1 MNSDNMDKV
10 NRVIDCKL
18 CGKAME
24 RHFRANGYLLYRCA
38 NCSFEQFILNDRL
51 DRVIY
56 ESGYFENNKYKDVV
70 SLARENKR
78 RLSLLKKY
86 VKEGGKVADYGCG
99 SGEFVDY
106 AGQKYEMYGFD
117 ISPDAIEI
125 AKKRFS
131 TYEKKFFISEDFKKG
146 ILKFDAI
153 CLWDVI
159 EHIEDPNEL
168 IKLLKKRM
176 NSDGIMILSTPD
188 IGAMFAKISK
198 TKWPFMTPPEHIC
211 FFSKKSIRYLAK
223 KNGFEIC
230 EWFARGKWANV
241 GFIIYKFNKVSRI
254 KIPEFI
260 AKLFCKGRLASLRL
274 YVPTHDVQY
283 VVLRKKGERRTDG

>member
-1 MNSDNMDKV
+1 MNSGNADMV
-10 NRVIDCKL
+10 NRVINCKL

-24 RHFRANGYLLYRCA
+24 IHFRANGYLLYRCA
-38 NCSFEQFILNDRL
+38 YCSFEQFIINGRF

-56 ESGYFENNKYKDVV
+56 KSRYFESNKYKDKV
-70 SLARENKR
+70 SLDLENKR
-78 RLSLLKKY
+78 RFSLLKKY
-86 VKEGGKVADYGCG
+86 VKDGGKVADYGCG
-99 SGEFVDY
+99 SGEFVEY

-117 ISPDAIEI
+117 ISSDAIAI
-125 AKKRFS
+125 AKKRFPI
-131 TYEKKFFISEDFKKG
+131 YKKNFFILEDFKKG

-176 NSDGIMILSTPD
+176 NNDGIMILSTPD
-188 IGAMFAKISK
+188 IGALFAKIAK
-198 TKWPFMTPPEHIC
+198 AKWPFMTPPEHLC
-211 FFSKKSIRYLAK
+211 FFSKKSVRYFAE

-230 EWFARGKWANV
+230 ERYVRGKWANV
-241 GFIIYKFNKVSRI
+241 GFIIYKFNKVSKI
-254 KIPEFI
+254 KIPKVI
-260 AKLFCKGRLASLRL
+260 AEAFCKGKLASLRL

-283 VVLRKKGERRTDG
+283 VVFRKKG